1 MRPTLISCLL
11 AVTAAAPLAAQD
23 TTIRRETRIKADD
36 ARILTISGCLGGGAP
51 NFVLTNV
58 TAATVPGGKKGEQAV
73 AATGLMNAYALVP
86 REGVSLAAHVGQ
98 RVQIVENMYQNAT
111 VAEWYREH
119 GKHPVYANPRKKVPL
134 PDGAVPV
141 MLQVPRDG
149 RLVQWTPRPAVT
161 VATDE
166 PIIAN

>member
-58 TAATVPGGKKGEQAV
+58 TAATVPGGKKGDQAV

-98 RVQIVENMYQNAT
+98 RVQIVGVVVEAAT
-111 VAEWYREH
+111 KGDADAKIEVRERTEVERE
-119 GKHPVYANPRKKVPL
+119 GAPDARTETTTKARIPRGPT
-134 PDGAVPV
+134 A
-141 MLQVPRDG
+141 QF
-149 RLVQWTPRPAVT
+149 AVT
-161 VATDE
+161 SVKMISPVCIE
-166 PIIAN
+166 